1 MKYTTLKNTF
11 FGRFILTFTL
21 SLTLL
26 GSPTAMALEDVDK
39 TLDVE
44 PNSLI
49 EIIHVNGSAKIS
61 AWNEDKVKVTGELG
75 ERTEEFRFERDGN
88 SVIIEVKVKK
98 SKSWNWGK
106 DNKGDRLE
114 IFVPAKTRLEYQSI
128 NASVRVS
135 DIEGEA
141 DIQVINGSVRAEN
154 LSGRIEIESVN
165 GDIRGTSL
173 VGELSVSSVNGEISL
188 KHIEGDELSV
198 GSVNGEIEVISNARQ
213 ISVETVNGEIDLT
226 AQDVSDVQA
235 TTVNGSIELN
245 MNLLANGKV
254 RASSVSGRIDLGFQS
269 DVSAKFDI
277 QAHAGGSIKN
287 RLTDDK
293 PTKAKYGPRR
303 SLEFSTGNPTA
314 HVEVSTVSGHI
325 ELKERN

>member
-1 MKYTTLKNTF
+1 MKYTKPINTL
-11 FGRFILTFTL
+11 FGRLILTFTL
-21 SLTLL
+21 SVALL
-26 GSPTAMALEDVDK
+26 SSANVLALEEVDK
-39 TLDVE
+39 TIDIE

-49 EIIHVNGSAKIS
+49 EIKHVNGSAKII
-61 AWNEDKVKVTGELG
+61 AWNEDKVRVSGELG
-75 ERTEEFRFERDGN
+75 ERTEEFKFERDGN

-98 SKSWNWGK
+98 SNNWNWGK
-106 DNKGDRLE
+106 NNKGDRLE
-114 IFVPAKTRLEYQSI
+114 IYVPKKTRLEYQSI

-141 DIQVINGSVRAEN
+141 DIQVINGSIRAEN
-154 LSGRIEIESVN
+154 LSGSIGLESVN

-173 VGELSVSSVNGEISL
+173 VGELTVSSVNGEISL
-188 KHIEGDELSV
+188 KHIEGDEISV
-198 GSVNGEIEVISNARQ
+198 GSVNGEIDIISNALQ

-245 MNLLANGKV
+245 MNLIANGKV
-254 RASSVSGRIDLGFQS
+254 RASSVSGRIELGFQS

-293 PTKAKYGPRR
+293 PSKAKYGPRR
-303 SLEFSTGNPTA
+303 SLEFSTGNPTG

-325 ELKERN
+325 ELKKRS